1 MAERRGESTD
11 GLGRE
16 RIERRTG
23 EAHSEPENGA
33 TPASVARARELAEP
47 AAFDE
52 IADPALRRV
61 LRAYLIRGRLPVLP
75 RGGARRTLLL
85 EYLAT
90 AFEPGVR
97 YREVEVNQTV
107 AVWNPDVAALRR
119 YLVDAG
125 LLAREN
131 GLYWRCG
138 GWV

>member
-1 MAERRGESTD
+1 MGEGRLMGEGRGEH
-11 GLGRE
+11 
-16 RIERRTG
+16 
-23 EAHSEPENGA
+23 AAEPIDAAGA
-33 TPASVARARELAEP
+33 VPASVARARELAEP

-61 LRAYLIRGRLPVLP
+61 LRAYLVRGRLPVLP
-75 RGGARRTLLL
+75 RGGSKRTVLL